1 MVTPTD
7 DGFTIRHIGLTADAD
22 LARALDRIGHPSL
35 ESLMEAALPASI
47 RTRSPLDLPAPA
59 TEQEVLAQL
68 RDLAARNRP
77 MRQMIG
83 QGFSGTVTPAVIRRN
98 VLENP
103 GWYTAYTPYQPEISQ
118 GRLEAL
124 ITFQTMV
131 ADLTALP
138 VANASLLDESSAA
151 AEAMLLMRR
160 ANRAHRDAPVLV
172 DTDVFPQTLAVLRG
186 RARAAD
192 IDLVEADLSAGLPE
206 GAFAGVII
214 QQPGDSGRVADWTPV
229 VTEAKE
235 RGALV
240 TVVADILSLA
250 LITPP
255 GEIGAD
261 VAVGSTQRFGV
272 PLFFGGPHA
281 AYMAVTDSLV
291 RQMPGRLV
299 GISHDDAGTPALR
312 LALQTREQ
320 HIRRERA
327 TSNICTAQALLA
339 IVAGM
344 YAVHH
349 GPEGI
354 RAIAERT
361 HAHAARLADGLTA
374 HGLTPVA
381 GEFFDTVRVALA
393 DEGAAD
399 AVVSAAERAGINIR
413 RVDAT
418 TVSVSTSEETT
429 DVDVDDVLTA
439 FGVPT
444 QAPVTDLEPLGTGGA
459 DRPMSSEH
467 STEAALVDA
476 PVAPDAQASPTA
488 PAPATGHLPVHL
500 RRTSTYL
507 THPVFHRYRS
517 ETALMRHLRRLA
529 DRDLALDRTMI
540 PLGSCTMKL
549 NAAVEM
555 EAISWPG
562 FAGIHPFAPLDQVQG
577 WLALIGDLETWLA
590 EISGY
595 AAVSLQPNG
604 GSQGEYS
611 GLQAIRLYQESIGHP
626 ERRVCLIPASAHGTN
641 AASAA
646 LAGLQVVAVGTAPDG
661 AIDLGDLRAKLAEHE
676 GRVAA
681 IMVTYP
687 STHGVF
693 EGHITEVCDLVH
705 AGGGQ
710 VYIDGANLNALVGLA
725 RPGRFG
731 GDVSHLNL
739 HKTFCIPHGGGGPG
753 VGPVAAAAHLAPF
766 LPRAQDAA
774 AWSSPV
780 DEGGA
785 GAPTDVTAGDGAAA
799 TPAQGGATPA
809 GGAPAPTDTGLGGPV
824 AATTYGSAGVLPI
837 SWAYIRLMGAAG
849 LTRATEGAI
858 LAANYVAARLRD
870 DYPVLY
876 TGAGGLVA
884 HECILDLRHL
894 THESGIGAEDV
905 AKRLIDYGFHAPTLS
920 FPVPGTLMVEPTESE
935 DLGELDRFVDAMH
948 AIRTE
953 IQEVTDGEV
962 EAAESVVHRAPHTA
976 AVLVADGWERP
987 YGRERAAFPLPGMAP
1002 DKYFPPVGRIDG
1014 AFGDRHLVATLPSPT
1029 DAE

>member
-35 ESLMEAALPASI
+35 ESLVEAALPASI

-68 RDLAARNRP
+68 RDLASHNRP

-160 ANRAHRDAPVLV
+160 ANRAHPDAPVLV

-192 IDLVEADLSAGLPE
+192 IDLVEADLSDGLPE

-214 QQPGDSGRVADWTPV
+214 QQPGDSGRIADWAPV
-229 VTEAKE
+229 VAAAHE

-261 VAVGSTQRFGV
+261 IAVGSTQRFGV

-281 AYMAVTDSLV
+281 AYMAVTTALT
-291 RQMPGRLV
+291 RQIPGRLV

-361 HAHAARLADGLTA
+361 HAHAARLADALTA
-374 HGLTPVA
+374 HGLTPVSDS
-381 GEFFDTVRVALA
+381 FFDTVRVALA
-393 DEGAAD
+393 DEGAA
-399 AVVSAAERAGINIR
+399 AEVVSAAGRAGINIR

-444 QAPVTDLEPLGTGGA
+444 GAAPADLEALGTGGTE
-459 DRPMSSEH
+459 RPAGTGA
-467 STEAALVDA
+467 STGAALVDA
-476 PVAPDAQASPTA
+476 PVAPDAPASPTA
-488 PAPATGHLPVHL
+488 PATDHLPVDL

-507 THPVFHRYRS
+507 THPVFRRYRS

-562 FAGIHPFAPLDQVQG
+562 FAGIHPFAPLDQAQG

-604 GSQGEYS
+604 GSQGEYA

-626 ERRVCLIPASAHGTN
+626 ERRICLIPASAHGTN

-661 AIDLGDLRAKLAEHE
+661 AIDLEDLRAKLAEHE

-705 AGGGQ
+705 AAGGQ

-780 DEGGA
+780 DEGE
-785 GAPTDVTAGDGAAA
+785 
-799 TPAQGGATPA
+799 ATPA
-809 GGAPAPTDTGLGGPV
+809 GTTPAPTDTGLGGPV

-837 SWAYIRLMGAAG
+837 SWAYIRLMGGAG
-849 LTRATEGAI
+849 LTRATQGAI
-858 LAANYVAARLRD
+858 LAANYVAASLHE

-894 THESGIGAEDV
+894 SHESGIGAEDV

-935 DLGELDRFVDAMH
+935 DLGELDRFVAAMR
-948 AIRTE
+948 AIRVE
-953 IQEVTDGEV
+953 VQEVIDGEV
-962 EAAESVVHRAPHTA
+962 AAEESVVHRAPHTA
-976 AVLVADGWERP
+976 AALVGDGWERA

-1014 AFGDRHLVATLPSPT
+1014 AYGDRHLVLTLEDPEGS
-1029 DAE
+1029 D